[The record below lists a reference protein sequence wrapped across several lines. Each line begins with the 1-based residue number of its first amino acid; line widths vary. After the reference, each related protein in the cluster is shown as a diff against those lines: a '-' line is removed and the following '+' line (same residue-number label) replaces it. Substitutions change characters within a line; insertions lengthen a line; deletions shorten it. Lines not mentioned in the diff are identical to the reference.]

1 MLQQLEQE
9 HFNEYYSRQ
18 NVVEIEK
25 LPLLRANSLKEITI
39 PQSVTSIGA
48 DAFLHC
54 GNLTAINIKGT
65 ANRIS
70 GAPWGAQYGNRAIN
84 WNV

>member
-1 MLQQLEQE
+1 MTSITIPDSVTVIGAGA
-9 HFNEYYSRQ
+9 FGGCS
-18 NVVEIEK
+18 
-25 LPLLRANSLKEITI
+25 SLKDITI

-48 DAFLHC
+48 DAFIYC
-54 GNLTAINIKGT
+54 ENLTAINIKGT